1 MRYCPLFF
9 CGQGIFHQFPDMEN
23 ISIHHL
29 QHFITEDLYLL
40 KEDLVF
46 PKEVK
51 EPVLKSIP
59 KASVVAEIPEE
70 KVILAEIKAEPI
82 QVRGNFEKGVLILHE
97 EESLK
102 PEVMDM
108 LVKMINAV
116 GHSMNEVGLLSSSSL
131 EERTMEDFM
140 NLNAHTVLKF
150 GRIKHPVNSILTTL
164 YEVYS
169 EDETEYLSA
178 DALSVI
184 SEDKNLKK
192 KLWTALQVLFNISK

>member
-1 MRYCPLFF
+1 
-9 CGQGIFHQFPDMEN
+9 MEN

-29 QHFITEDLYLL
+29 QHFLTEDLFLL
-40 KEDLVF
+40 KEDMGIQQ
-46 PKEVK
+46 EVK
-51 EPVLKSIP
+51 EPARSYLP
-59 KASVVAEIPEE
+59 KPAAKPDVPEE
-70 KVILAEIKAEPI
+70 KIIVAEIKAEPI

-116 GHSMNEVGLLSSSSL
+116 GHSMNEVGLLASYSL
-131 EERTMEDFM
+131 EGRTMEDFK

-150 GRIKHPVNSILTTL
+150 GRIKHPVNSIFTSL
-164 YEVYS
+164 YEVYA

>member
-1 MRYCPLFF
+1 
-9 CGQGIFHQFPDMEN
+9 MEN

-40 KEDLVF
+40 KEDMGL
-46 PKEVK
+46 PREVR
-51 EPVLKSIP
+51 EPVLKYTP
-59 KASVVAEIPEE
+59 KTAVLAEIPEE
-70 KVILAEIKAEPI
+70 KAIVAEIKAEPI

-116 GHSMNEVGLLSSSSL
+116 GHSMNEVGLLNSTSL
-131 EERTMEDFM
+131 EGRTMEDFK

-150 GRIKHPVNSILTTL
+150 GRIKHPVNSNLTAM

-184 SEDKNLKK
+184 
-192 KLWTALQVLFNISK
+192 A

>member
-1 MRYCPLFF
+1 
-9 CGQGIFHQFPDMEN
+9 MEN

-29 QHFITEDLYLL
+29 QHFITEDLFLL
-40 KEDLVF
+40 KEEMGL
-46 PKEVK
+46 EQEMK
-51 EPVLKSIP
+51 EPVLKYIP
-59 KASVVAEIPEE
+59 KPTVKPEIPEE
-70 KVILAEIKAEPI
+70 KAIVAAIKAEPI
-82 QVRGNFEKGVLILHE
+82 QVRGNFEKGILILHE

-116 GHSMNEVGLLSSSSL
+116 GHSMNEVGLLASGSL
-131 EERTMEDFM
+131 ESRTMEDFK

-150 GRIKHPVNSILTTL
+150 GRIKHPVNSILTNL

-169 EDETEYLSA
+169 EDETEYISA

-184 SEDKNLKK
+184 AEDKNLKK

>member
-1 MRYCPLFF
+1 
-9 CGQGIFHQFPDMEN
+9 MEN
-23 ISIHHL
+23 NSIHHL

-40 KEDLVF
+40 KEDMGISGEA
-46 PKEVK
+46 KK
-51 EPVLKSIP
+51 AVLKFTP
-59 KASVVAEIPEE
+59 KAQVGAEIPEE
-70 KVILAEIKAEPI
+70 KALLAEIKAEPI
-82 QVRGNFEKGVLILHE
+82 QVRGNFEKGILILHE
-97 EESLK
+97 EDSLK

-116 GHSMNEVGLLSSSSL
+116 GHSMNEVGLLNSDSL
-131 EERTMEDFM
+131 EGKTMEDFK

-150 GRIKHPVNSILTTL
+150 GRIKHPVNSVLTSM

-184 SEDKNLKK
+184 AEDKNLKK
-192 KLWTALQVLFNISK
+192 KLWTALQILFNISK

>member
-1 MRYCPLFF
+1 
-9 CGQGIFHQFPDMEN
+9 MEN

-29 QHFITEDLYLL
+29 QHFITEDLFLL
-40 KEDLVF
+40 KEDMGS
-46 PKEVK
+46 PQEVK
-51 EPVLKSIP
+51 EPVLKYTP
-59 KASVVAEIPEE
+59 KPPVLAETPEE
-70 KVILAEIKAEPI
+70 KAIVAEIKAEPI

-116 GHSMNEVGLLSSSSL
+116 GHSMNEVGLLNSASL
-131 EERTMEDFM
+131 EGRTMEDFK

-150 GRIKHPVNSILTTL
+150 GRIKHPVNSVLTTT

-184 SEDKNLKK
+184 AEDKNLKK
-192 KLWTALQVLFNISK
+192 KLWTALQILFNISK

>member
-1 MRYCPLFF
+1 
-9 CGQGIFHQFPDMEN
+9 MEN

-29 QHFITEDLYLL
+29 QHFITEDLFLL
-40 KEDLVF
+40 KEDMGS
-46 PKEVK
+46 PHEVK
-51 EPVLKSIP
+51 EHVLKNTP
-59 KASVVAEIPEE
+59 KPPVPEIPEE
-70 KVILAEIKAEPI
+70 KAIVAEIKAEPI

-97 EESLK
+97 EDSLK

-116 GHSMNEVGLLSSSSL
+116 GHSMNEVGLLNSASL
-131 EERTMEDFM
+131 EGRTMEDFK
-140 NLNAHTVLKF
+140 NLNPHTVLKF
-150 GRIKHPVNSILTTL
+150 GRIKHPVNSVLTAT

-184 SEDKNLKK
+184 AEDKNLKK
-192 KLWTALQVLFNISK
+192 KLWTALQILFNISK

>member
-1 MRYCPLFF
+1 M
-9 CGQGIFHQFPDMEN
+9 GIKQ
-23 ISIHHL
+23 
-29 QHFITEDLYLL
+29 
-40 KEDLVF
+40 
-46 PKEVK
+46 EVN
-51 EPVLKSIP
+51 EPVRIYIPNPSAKS
-59 KASVVAEIPEE
+59 EIAEE
-70 KVILAEIKAEPI
+70 KVIVAEIKDEPI

-97 EESLK
+97 EESLR

-116 GHSMNEVGLLSSSSL
+116 GHSMNEVGLLASQSL
-131 EERTMEDFM
+131 EGRNMEDFK

-150 GRIKHPVNSILTTL
+150 GRIKHPVNSILTSL

-184 SEDKNLKK
+184 SEDQKLKK

>member
-1 MRYCPLFF
+1 
-9 CGQGIFHQFPDMEN
+9 MEN

-40 KEDLVF
+40 KNDRDQLLEEKTPILKNISE
-46 PKEVK
+46 P
-51 EPVLKSIP
+51 PVL
-59 KASVVAEIPEE
+59 AEIPEE
-70 KVILAEIKAEPI
+70 KALVAEIKAEPI

-116 GHSMNEVGLLSSSSL
+116 GHSMNEVGLLNSASL
-131 EERTMEDFM
+131 EGRTMEDFK

-150 GRIKHPVNSILTTL
+150 GRIKHSVNSVLTAM

-178 DALSVI
+178 NALSVI
-184 SEDKNLKK
+184 AEDKNLKK
-192 KLWTALQVLFNISK
+192 KLWTVLQILFNISK

>member
-1 MRYCPLFF
+1 
-9 CGQGIFHQFPDMEN
+9 MEN
-23 ISIHHL
+23 LSIHHL
-29 QHFITEDLYLL
+29 QHFITEDLFLL
-40 KEDLVF
+40 KQDMGIQQ
-46 PKEVK
+46 EVK
-51 EPVLKSIP
+51 EPERKYIP
-59 KASVVAEIPEE
+59 KPAVKQEIPEE
-70 KVILAEIKAEPI
+70 KVIVAEIKAEPI
-82 QVRGNFEKGVLILHE
+82 QVRGNFDKGVLILHE

-116 GHSMNEVGLLSSSSL
+116 GHSMNEVGLLNSTSL
-131 EERTMEDFM
+131 EGKTMEDFK

-150 GRIKHPVNSILTTL
+150 GRIKHPVNSVLSAM

>member
-1 MRYCPLFF
+1 
-9 CGQGIFHQFPDMEN
+9 MEN

-29 QHFITEDLYLL
+29 QHFITEDLFLL
-40 KEDLVF
+40 KEDMGIQ
-46 PKEVK
+46 PEVK
-51 EPVLKSIP
+51 ESAPKNFSTPVGKP
-59 KASVVAEIPEE
+59 EIPEE
-70 KVILAEIKAEPI
+70 KAIVAEIKAEPI
-82 QVRGNFEKGVLILHE
+82 NVRGNFEKGILILHE

-116 GHSMNEVGLLSSSSL
+116 GHSMNEVGLLNSASL
-131 EERTMEDFM
+131 QDRTMEEFK

>member
-1 MRYCPLFF
+1 
-9 CGQGIFHQFPDMEN
+9 MEI

-29 QHFITEDLYLL
+29 QHFITEELYLV
-40 KEDLVF
+40 KEDMGV
-46 PKEVK
+46 PREMK
-51 EPVLKSIP
+51 EPILKYNPKTSVKPEIQEE
-59 KASVVAEIPEE
+59 KASV
-70 KVILAEIKAEPI
+70 AEIKAEPI

-97 EESLK
+97 EESLR

-116 GHSMNEVGLLSSSSL
+116 GHSMNEVGLLASDSL
-131 EERTMEDFM
+131 EGRTMEDFK

-150 GRIKHPVNSILTTL
+150 GRIKHPVNSLLTTL

-169 EDETEYLSA
+169 EDETEYISA

-184 SEDKNLKK
+184 AEDKNLKK
-192 KLWTALQVLFNISK
+192 KLWTALKVLFNISK

>member
-1 MRYCPLFF
+1 MSP
-9 CGQGIFHQFPDMEN
+9 IFLWSGDFSSISDMEN

-40 KEDLVF
+40 KEDMGL
-46 PKEVK
+46 PQEVK
-51 EPVLKSIP
+51 EPVLKYTP
-59 KASVVAEIPEE
+59 KASVSVEIPEE
-70 KVILAEIKAEPI
+70 KELVAAIKAEPI

-116 GHSMNEVGLLSSSSL
+116 GHSMNEVGLLNSASL
-131 EERTMEDFM
+131 EGRTMEDFK

-150 GRIKHPVNSILTTL
+150 GRIKHPVNSVVTSM
-164 YEVYS
+164 YEVNS
-169 EDETEYLSA
+169 EDETEYLAA
-178 DALSVI
+178 DALSLI
-184 SEDKNLKK
+184 AEDKNLKK

>member
-1 MRYCPLFF
+1 MSP
-9 CGQGIFHQFPDMEN
+9 IFLWSGDFSSISDMEN
-23 ISIHHL
+23 INIHHL

-40 KEDLVF
+40 KEDMGL
-46 PKEVK
+46 PQEVK
-51 EPVLKSIP
+51 EPVLKYTS
-59 KASVVAEIPEE
+59 KASVSAEIPEE
-70 KVILAEIKAEPI
+70 KELVAAIKAEPI

-116 GHSMNEVGLLSSSSL
+116 GHSMKEVGLLNSASL
-131 EERTMEDFM
+131 EGRTMEDFK

-150 GRIKHPVNSILTTL
+150 GRIKHPVNSVVTSM

-178 DALSVI
+178 DALSLI
-184 SEDKNLKK
+184 AEDKNLKK